1 MVRDCTG
8 VFDFQFEIKVTC
20 LINSWREVSVIESRY
35 SIYSCFIHELSDS
48 YLLDH
53 TVFALYGILIC
64 SEVYSLWLIR
74 GVPFFMY
81 QYI

>member
-1 MVRDCTG
+1 MVRDYSG

-48 YLLDH
+48 
-53 TVFALYGILIC
+53 
-64 SEVYSLWLIR
+64 
-74 GVPFFMY
+74 
-81 QYI
+81 